1 MAGLGVSFHFG
12 LGHAEFEVSLRCY
25 ARMLSRPHTRAHSVI
40 QEDLQGCPGPLG
52 SCWDHSNAQQLL
64 PRLVLSPGG
73 RAGSPWRGFLR
84 AVVPKRTPFTGRW
97 SEILDSG
104 FIYSQLFLLHGRDSA

>member
-25 ARMLSRPHTRAHSVI
+25 ADRPHTWVHSMI

-52 SCWDHSNAQQLL
+52 SCWDRRNAQKLL
-64 PRLVLSPGG
+64 ACLVLIPWG

-84 AVVPKRTPFTGRW
+84 AVVPKRTPFTVKMVRN
-97 SEILDSG
+97 S
-104 FIYSQLFLLHGRDSA
+104 